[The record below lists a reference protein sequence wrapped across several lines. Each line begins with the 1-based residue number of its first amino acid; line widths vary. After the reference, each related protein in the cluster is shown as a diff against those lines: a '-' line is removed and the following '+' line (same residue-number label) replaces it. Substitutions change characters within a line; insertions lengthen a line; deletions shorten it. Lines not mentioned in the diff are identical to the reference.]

1 MEELDLKE
9 LFNLFWS
16 KKVQIIIIVL
26 IFSIIGFIYTIVFTT
41 PMYSSYTTLVL
52 ASSGNENLNSN
63 TSITAT
69 EITINSKLVSTYS
82 EIVKSKNILREVI
95 QNLGID
101 IEEDTLR
108 KNVSVNARK
117 DTELIEITVRNEQA
131 ASAARIANEIAEVFM
146 KKVKE
151 IYSIDNVQIVDVAEI
166 SDSPS
171 NINHVKDI
179 IIFAFIGVVVSI
191 GYVLISNM
199 LDTTIKTVEDIEK
212 EYDLPVLVS
221 IPMIEDLGEER
232 RSRR

>member
-1 MEELDLKE
+1 M
-9 LFNLFWS
+9 
-16 KKVQIIIIVL
+16 
-26 IFSIIGFIYTIVFTT
+26 
-41 PMYSSYTTLVL
+41 
-52 ASSGNENLNSN
+52 
-63 TSITAT
+63 
-69 EITINSKLVSTYS
+69 
-82 EIVKSKNILREVI
+82 
-95 QNLGID
+95 LGID

-108 KNVSVNARK
+108 KNISVNARK

-179 IIFAFIGVVVSI
+179 IIFAFIGAVVSI